1 MYSQSL
7 VSHPSALGGEDC
19 TAASQHPRHLP
30 AHWVPSLPLSVW
42 PEGSCQPP
50 RGGGGCSGLGQMHEC
65 KGHLLPECRA
75 WEIIYLVS
83 YDSVFPCVNIWEARL
98 IFCAQLRQLQPS
110 AQLCT
115 PGPLTEISP
124 AMSLP
129 HAKGETLIK
138 PPQRN
143 TASSAHSPQQPH
155 SGPLGL
161 DVLLGQPHMGQL
173 C

>member
-1 MYSQSL
+1 MVGRIAL
-7 VSHPSALGGEDC
+7 LHPSTHDISQLTGCPLCPSVCGLRGPASPQGMVEAALGWARC
-19 TAASQHPRHLP
+19 MSAR
-30 AHWVPSLPLSVW
+30 
-42 PEGSCQPP
+42 
-50 RGGGGCSGLGQMHEC
+50 
-65 KGHLLPECRA
+65 GHLFPECHT

-83 YDSVFPCVNIWEARL
+83 YDSVFPCANIWEAQL
-98 IFCAQLRQLQPS
+98 MFCAQLRQLQPS
-110 AQLCT
+110 AQLCI
-115 PGPLTEISP
+115 PGPLTETSP